1 MAATVRTVT
10 IHMDGTCS
18 ACGRKR
24 PVSESGLCLECITKR
39 ITGGPMP
46 RRRDAEDQPP
56 LVPLSEEE
64 MQKAGKKLARM
75 TGELEA
81 MEVDHAE
88 IRKEQKTERDKLRSD
103 INGLA
108 QTIRDQGR

>member
-1 MAATVRTVT
+1 MAGIVANVT
-10 IHMDGTCS
+10 IQMDARCS
-18 ACGRKR
+18 QCGRKGA
-24 PVSESGLCLECITKR
+24 VAASGLCLRCITKR

-56 LVPLSEEE
+56 LVPLSEDE

-81 MEVDHAE
+81 MEVDHAQ

-103 INGLA
+103 IHGLA
-108 QTIRDQGR
+108 QTIRETGR